1 MNILNA
7 TLGVA
12 TLAIAVVGV
21 TQMTSNTL
29 TEKKAE
35 IDSAKVK
42 MLADGIQEYLKTNY
56 ATLIASQGGVLTSQS
71 ITSELSDLDM
81 QVAYRRYGEFPAY
94 TLQAIIA
101 KKATSEKTAI
111 MSAAALDAAGGTIDK
126 ADPSKIRGGSYTVNL
141 SDFFTNLQDAETAYF
156 YSTSYTRSGTLQK
169 ACIADNVLHEL
180 SDVTLKKV
188 ITVSGGGGG
197 GGASAYQAP
206 LIYIAPEQAEYVWEP
221 AKAQANGG
229 NGWVLN
235 PEKPGKEGQAEQ
247 QERKFYGAPGESA
260 EVREYDLH
268 KHYKTVRITSGT
280 RGAAGDSGL
289 APTSGGNG
297 GISTVQAIDINNVT
311 TNYNSTP
318 AAGGAVNG
326 GAAGATAAAAVDTSK
341 IPTDCLSGIGL
352 KNGSTVEVGKGGN
365 GAIQDGVANDYAKIG
380 GTGLVY
386 VEYLQW

>member
-81 QVAYRRYGEFPAY
+81 QVAYRRFGQFPAY

-111 MSAAALDAAGGTIDK
+111 MSAAALGAAGGTIDK

-156 YSTSYTRSGTLQK
+156 YSTSYTRSGTLKK
-169 ACIADNVLHEL
+169 ACIADTTTHEL

-206 LIYIAPEQAEYVWEP
+206 LIYIAPEQAEYNWDP
-221 AKAQANGG
+221 ALALSNGG
-229 NGWVLN
+229 NGWRLV
-235 PEKPGKEGQAEQ
+235 KPGVEGQAAQ

-268 KHYKTVRITSGT
+268 KHYKTVQITSGKG
-280 RGAAGDSGL
+280 GAAGESGL
-289 APTSGGNG
+289 AATNGSSG
-297 GISTVQAIDINNVT
+297 GISVVQAIDINNAT

-318 AAGGAVNG
+318 AAGGLVNG

-341 IPTDCLSGIGL
+341 IPAECLNGIGL
-352 KNGSTVEVGKGGN
+352 KNGSTVAVGKGGN

-380 GTGLVY
+380 GPGLVY

>member
-29 TEKKAE
+29 LEKKAE

-56 ATLIASQGGVLTSQS
+56 ATLIASPGGVLTSQS
-71 ITSELSDLDM
+71 INSELSDLDM

-111 MSAAALDAAGGTIDK
+111 MSAAALGAAGGTIDK

-156 YSTSYTRSGTLQK
+156 YSTSYTRSGSLQK
-169 ACIADNVLHEL
+169 ACIADNALHEL
-180 SDVTLKKV
+180 HDVTLKKV

-197 GGASAYQAP
+197 GGASAYQAALP
-206 LIYIAPEQAEYVWEP
+206 EIAPVQAEYVWDP
-221 AKAQANGG
+221 ALALANSG
-229 NGWVLN
+229 NGWRLTKAGV
-235 PEKPGKEGQAEQ
+235 EGQAAQ

-260 EVREYDLH
+260 EVREYALH
-268 KHYKTVRITSGT
+268 KHYKTVRITSGGS
-280 RGAAGDSGL
+280 GAAGDSGL
-289 APTSGGNG
+289 APTIGGSG
-297 GISTVQAIDINNVT
+297 GISVVQAIDINNAT

-318 AAGGAVNG
+318 AAGGLVNG
-326 GAAGATAAAAVDTSK
+326 GAAGATAATAVDTSK
-341 IPTDCLSGIGL
+341 IPTECLSGL
-352 KNGSTVEVGKGGN
+352 GSVAVGKGGN
-365 GAIQDGVANDYAKIG
+365 GAIQDGIANDYAKIG
-380 GTGLVY
+380 GPGLVY